1 MTRVLSGIVL
11 PLRKLRFCLVGRRLH
26 VYKDHGSLTY
36 ILEQVK
42 LSDLSERWLG
52 GIVEFDFTIYRV
64 PDIRN
69 VLPDCV
75 SRM

>member
-1 MTRVLSGIVL
+1 M
-11 PLRKLRFCLVGRRLH
+11 
-26 VYKDHGSLTY
+26 
-36 ILEQVK
+36 LEQGK
-42 LSDLSERWLG
+42 LSDMSGRWLG

-69 VLPDCV
+69 VLLDCV